1 MGQIHALM
9 GCQATQGHKMKNR
22 GLKGPLRGLL
32 FYIGNRLE
40 ESRISGKLDVVDRD
54 GVGI

>member
-1 MGQIHALM
+1 
-9 GCQATQGHKMKNR
+9 MKNR

-32 FYIGNRLE
+32 FHIGNKLE